1 MRRFAAAGAARAGSR
16 MAGQANAPDAADLPS
31 VLRRALGERRFIVV
45 SNREPYEHRWDEAHE
60 KITVARPAGGLISA
74 LDPLM
79 QAVGGSWIAWGSGD
93 RDAEVVDERQS
104 VRVPPEQPRYTLHRL
119 WLNEQDLHHY
129 YYGYSNQFLWPL
141 CHLRPALTRIRS
153 RYWERYAEVNRR
165 FADAVLDETEAAP
178 SGAAVW
184 FQDYH
189 LALAP
194 GYVRARRP
202 ELTLAHFWHI
212 PFPPLELFRVAT
224 QGPEL
229 LRGLLACDLVG
240 FHLPLF
246 CDNFLRCV
254 ETVLGI
260 PVDWEQRAVDMDG
273 RRCHVRAL
281 PISIDTGI
289 FRRAAFA
296 PEAEARVARLRARY
310 APAGE
315 QLGIGVDRIDYSKG
329 LEEKLK
335 ALELLWEAH
344 PELRG
349 GLTYVQIAVPSRAG
363 IEAYDWL
370 NEKLE
375 RMVWAIN
382 DRFGT
387 GRWRPVHL
395 IKEAL
400 PASRLA
406 HYYRAAD
413 FAIISSLQ
421 DGMNL
426 VAKEYIA
433 SQPEDGTGV
442 LILSKFA
449 GAAQELDG
457 AVEVNPFDPEGTAE
471 LIRGALL
478 MPEAER
484 RERMGR
490 LHGSLRTIH
499 QWMVEVFELWGAAAR
514 GERAPLSAADA
525 WRRTR

>member
-1 MRRFAAAGAARAGSR
+1 MTVATGTPDLSAA
-16 MAGQANAPDAADLPS
+16 
-31 VLRRALGERRFIVV
+31 LRRAIGERRFMIV
-45 SNREPYEHRWDEAHE
+45 SNREPYEHRWDETRE
-60 KITVARPAGGLISA
+60 EIVVGRPPGGLISA

-93 RDAEVVDERQS
+93 RDREVVDERQS
-104 VRVPPEQPRYTLHRL
+104 VQVPPEDPSYTLHRL

-153 RYWERYAEVNRR
+153 RYWERYVAVNLR
-165 FADAVLDETEAAP
+165 FAEAVLDEAERAP
-178 SGAAVW
+178 AGAAVW

-194 GYVRARRP
+194 AMVRARRP
-202 ELTLAHFWHI
+202 DLTLAHFWHI

-224 QGPEL
+224 HGAEL

-246 CDNFLRCV
+246 CDNFLRSV
-254 ETVLGI
+254 ESVLGI
-260 PVDWEQRAVDMDG
+260 PVDWQQRAVVIDG

-281 PISIDTGI
+281 PISIDPEI
-289 FRRAAFA
+289 FRSAVLAPDAA
-296 PEAEARVARLRARY
+296 ARVERLRTRY
-310 APAGE
+310 APAGG
-315 QLGIGVDRIDYSKG
+315 QMGIGVDRIDYSKG

-335 ALELLWEAH
+335 ALELTWETY
-344 PELRG
+344 PELRERF
-349 GLTYVQIAVPSRAG
+349 TYVQIAVPSRAG

-370 NEKLE
+370 NEKIE
-375 RMVWAIN
+375 RMTWTIN

-387 GRWRPVHL
+387 GTWRPVHL
-395 IKEAL
+395 LKESL
-400 PASRLA
+400 PADRLA
-406 HYYRAAD
+406 LHYRAAD

-426 VAKEYIA
+426 VAKEFIA
-433 SQPEDGTGV
+433 SQAPGSAGV

-449 GAAQELDG
+449 GAAEELDG
-457 AVEVNPFDPEGTAE
+457 AVEVNPFDPEGMAE
-471 LIRGALL
+471 QIRDALT
-478 MPEAER
+478 MPESER
-484 RERMGR
+484 RERLDR
-490 LHGSLRTIH
+490 LRASMRTI
-499 QWMVEVFELWGAAAR
+499 QEWMLEVFEVWGAAAR
-514 GERAPLSAADA
+514 GEDAPLSGADG